1 MSAGGYGARAGS
13 RAGAFAYS
21 LGRRARGGTLVD
33 AHRSLASLSVNRDTR
48 LGAAPIGDRCWR
60 VRGCARGRFMW
71 ERNKDRI
78 RARRSRP
85 VSPGRAAPH
94 NAPVSKTLG
103 VGVTATTIKVGVA
116 LVDFKCIAAYIQ
128 TMRIDEYKVYQ
139 AFIDDIN
146 AHGGI
151 AGRKI
156 VPVFQTFCPIVPA
169 PALSLCTQFT
179 EDDHVFAVIGDFV
192 DLTGQAQP
200 CIANRHKTVL
210 ITIDLTQAIINS
222 SPPGMILGF
231 DPLQERTVSVLLELL
246 RRQHTLDGKKVAVL
260 GEATTEH
267 SVKTVL
273 VPGLQKMGVNLGSTA
288 ILTIAGSDTTAA
300 STQLQSFIEKW
311 KTEGVNTVFLSGLQV
326 SAQQFVPAL
335 VKAMPGVQL
344 IADNGNV
351 NTFGQNLQKA
361 GARPNPYDG
370 IIAVGRLERPHLRP
384 QRELEILRRD
394 LRGLLPPEGTR
405 PRDGRARSQ
414 RSHAR
419 HQRIDHRLM
428 RGTHNAPRHRR
439 TRRHVPERRELGE
452 RSRQLRQHPGDV
464 RALRIA
470 PLRQVRRRRHVRAR
484 RLRPH
489 RRTRR

>member
-1 MSAGGYGARAGS
+1 LVIVAGVFAVVLAAASCGSGTKIVPSATVTTGVGGSAGS
-13 RAGAFAYS
+13 
-21 LGRRARGGTLVD
+21 
-33 AHRSLASLSVNRDTR
+33 
-48 LGAAPIGDRCWR
+48 
-60 VRGCARGRFMW
+60 
-71 ERNKDRI
+71 
-78 RARRSRP
+78 
-85 VSPGRAAPH
+85 H

-116 LVDFKCIAAYIQ
+116 LLDFKCIAAYIQ

-370 IIAVGRLERPHLRP
+370 IIAVGGLSAHTYDRSANWKYCAAIYEAYFHQKAPDQETVVPGPSGHTLDINGSITDSCA
-384 QRELEILRRD
+384 ELTMLHDI
-394 LRGLLPPEGTR
+394 
-405 PRDGRARSQ
+405 
-414 RSHAR
+414 
-419 HQRIDHRLM
+419 
-428 RGTHNAPRHRR
+428 
-439 TRRHVPERRELGE
+439 GE
-452 RSRQLRQHPGDV
+452 RVGTYLNDANWVNAVDNYGNIRVMSALYGSLHFGKYDAGDTFALVAYDHTVGPVGNWRYLTPVQDVPGG
-464 RALRIA
+464 
-470 PLRQVRRRRHVRAR
+470 
-484 RLRPH
+484 
-489 RRTRR
+489 

>member
-1 MSAGGYGARAGS
+1 
-13 RAGAFAYS
+13 
-21 LGRRARGGTLVD
+21 
-33 AHRSLASLSVNRDTR
+33 VNTP
-48 LGAAPIGDRCWR
+48 L
-60 VRGCARGRFMW
+60 
-71 ERNKDRI
+71 
-78 RARRSRP
+78 
-85 VSPGRAAPH
+85 
-94 NAPVSKTLG
+94 SKTLG
-103 VGVTATTIKVGVA
+103 VGVTASTIKVGVA

-169 PALSLCTQFT
+169 PALSLCTKFT

-210 ITIDLTQAIINS
+210 ITIDLTRAIIDS
-222 SPPGMILGF
+222 SPPGMIIGF

-246 RRQHTLDGKKVAVL
+246 RHQHTLDGKKVAVL
-260 GEATTEH
+260 GEATTEQ

-273 VPGLQKMGVNLGSTA
+273 VPDLQKMGVNLGSTA

-300 STQLQSFIEKW
+300 SIQLQSFIEKW
-311 KTEGVNTVFLSGLQV
+311 KTEGVNTVFLSGRQV

-351 NTFGQNLQKA
+351 DTYGQNLQKA

-370 IIAVGRLERPHLRP
+370 ILAVGGLSARNYDQSANWKYCAAIYEASFHQTAPDQETVVPGPSGHTLDINGSITDSCT
-384 QRELEILRRD
+384 ELTMLHDI
-394 LRGLLPPEGTR
+394 
-405 PRDGRARSQ
+405 
-414 RSHAR
+414 
-419 HQRIDHRLM
+419 
-428 RGTHNAPRHRR
+428 
-439 TRRHVPERRELGE
+439 GE
-452 RSRQLRQHPGDV
+452 RVGTYLNDANWVNAVDHYGTIRVMSALYGSLHVGKYDAGDTFALVAYDHTVGPVGNWRYLTPVQDVPGG
-464 RALRIA
+464 
-470 PLRQVRRRRHVRAR
+470 
-484 RLRPH
+484 
-489 RRTRR
+489 

>member
-1 MSAGGYGARAGS
+1 VILAVA
-13 RAGAFAYS
+13 
-21 LGRRARGGTLVD
+21 LV
-33 AHRSLASLSVNRDTR
+33 LASCGSGTKPGPSATATTSV
-48 LGAAPIGDRCWR
+48 GGS
-60 VRGCARGRFMW
+60 GG
-71 ERNKDRI
+71 
-78 RARRSRP
+78 S
-85 VSPGRAAPH
+85 S
-94 NAPVSKTLG
+94 NAPLSKTLG

-116 LVDFKCIAAYIQ
+116 LVDFKCIAPYIQ
-128 TMRIDEYKVYQ
+128 TMRINEYKVYQ
-139 AFIDDIN
+139 AFIDNIN

-151 AGRKI
+151 ADRKI

-273 VPGLQKMGVNLGSTA
+273 VPGLQKMGVHLGSTA

-300 STQLQSFIEKW
+300 SIQLQSFIEKW

-326 SAQQFVPAL
+326 TAQQFVPAL

-351 NTFGQNLQKA
+351 NTYGQNLEKA
-361 GARPNPYDG
+361 GVRPNPYDG
-370 IIAVGRLERPHLRP
+370 IIAVGGESAHNYDRSANWKYCAAIYEAYFHMKAPDQETVVPGPNGHTLDINGSITDSCAELTMFHDIGERVGTYLNDANWVNAVDHYGAIRVMSSLYGSLHVGKYDAGDTFALVAYDPTV
-384 QRELEILRRD
+384 
-394 LRGLLPPEGTR
+394 GPEGDWRYLT
-405 PRDGRARSQ
+405 Q
-414 RSHAR
+414 V
-419 HQRIDHRLM
+419 Q
-428 RGTHNAPRHRR
+428 
-439 TRRHVPERRELGE
+439 
-452 RSRQLRQHPGDV
+452 DV
-464 RALRIA
+464 SGG
-470 PLRQVRRRRHVRAR
+470 
-484 RLRPH
+484 
-489 RRTRR
+489 